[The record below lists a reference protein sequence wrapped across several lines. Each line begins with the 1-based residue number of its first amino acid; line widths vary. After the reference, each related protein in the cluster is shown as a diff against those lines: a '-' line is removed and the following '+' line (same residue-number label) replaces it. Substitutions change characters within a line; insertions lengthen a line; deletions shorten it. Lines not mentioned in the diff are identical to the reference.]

1 MAITN
6 SLIDSAGPTAIFTAN
21 TGTDFA
27 ITCILFCNTDTVN
40 NAEIDVWAVP
50 SGQVPTIANQVMAK
64 VPIPPTETFVMDTEK
79 LILSSQDAI
88 YAQSNILTSFK
99 VCGTVSVVEI

>member
-6 SLIDSAGPTAIFTAN
+6 SLIDSAGPTPIFTAN

-27 ITCILFCNTDTVN
+27 VTCILFCNTDLAN
-40 NAEIDVWAVP
+40 DALIDVWAVP
-50 SGQVPTIANQVMAK
+50 NGQVPTIANQIMAK

-88 YAQSNILTSFK
+88 YAQSNIPASFK